1 MPVFERKGRNM
12 RAPPEKVPPVSNTA
26 TRFQVL
32 LGARRRFGQS
42 GGVVQAID
50 IASGVELWALA
61 IYVQQYD
68 PTEERDYQEV
78 FIKTMALD
86 ETGQHLMLEDERRRR
101 YSLDLDNRQVVQ
113 LGPQP

>member
-1 MPVFERKGRNM
+1 M
-12 RAPPEKVPPVSNTA
+12 RTPPEKVPAIGNGT

-50 IASGVELWALA
+50 IASGEELWALK
-61 IYVQQYD
+61 IYLQEYD

-78 FIKTMALD
+78 YIKTMSFD
-86 ETGQHLMLEDERRRR
+86 EHGRLLLEDERRRC
-101 YSLDLDNRQVVQ
+101 YLLDLDSKQVLQ
-113 LGPQP
+113 IAPP